1 MNALLLATSL
11 LAGGGLISFLVWL
24 LILALV
30 IYVVFLVLG
39 MLPLPAPAK
48 QIITVILAII
58 FLLVL
63 LSHLG
68 VVI

>member
-1 MNALLLATSL
+1 
-11 LAGGGLISFLVWL
+11 
-24 LILALV
+24 
-30 IYVVFLVLG
+30 

-58 FLLVL
+58 FLLIL

-68 VVI
+68 IAV